1 MHATQINEVMIK
13 NLLKQCAHYI
23 WMNHVFIWTFLLVRL
38 RTQHNFK
45 FRNPKAMWLGT
56 YNEWS
61 ENSTV
66 AWAII
71 AFSRNMDL
79 KKVEKEV
86 EINSFL
92 VHLKFAFTH
101 NEKTLS
107 FKKSKWFWI
116 WIVMDQMTQIYW
128 TWNS

>member
-1 MHATQINEVMIK
+1 MLGPNTISNSEI
-13 NLLKQCAHYI
+13 LKQSDLAQ
-23 WMNHVFIWTFLLVRL
+23 N
-38 RTQHNFK
+38 N
-45 FRNPKAMWLGT
+45 G
-56 YNEWS
+56 WS

-66 AWAII
+66 AWAI

-107 FKKSKWFWI
+107 FKKSKKF

>member
-1 MHATQINEVMIK
+1 MLGPNTISNSEI
-13 NLLKQCAHYI
+13 LKQCDLAQ
-23 WMNHVFIWTFLLVRL
+23 N
-38 RTQHNFK
+38 N
-45 FRNPKAMWLGT
+45 G
-56 YNEWS
+56 WS

-116 WIVMDQMTQIYW
+116 VMDQMTQKKIENFKQCLPTKIEIQTYQKNPNLDLFGQKSAKPRKK
-128 TWNS
+128 TQKN

>member
-1 MHATQINEVMIK
+1 MLGPNTISNSEI
-13 NLLKQCAHYI
+13 LKQCDLAQ
-23 WMNHVFIWTFLLVRL
+23 N
-38 RTQHNFK
+38 N
-45 FRNPKAMWLGT
+45 G
-56 YNEWS
+56 WS

-116 WIVMDQMTQIYW
+116 WIVMEQMTQIYW